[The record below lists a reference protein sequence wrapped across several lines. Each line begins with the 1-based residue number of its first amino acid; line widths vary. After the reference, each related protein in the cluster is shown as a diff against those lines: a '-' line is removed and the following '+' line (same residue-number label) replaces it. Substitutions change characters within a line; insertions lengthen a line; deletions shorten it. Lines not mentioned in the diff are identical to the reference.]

1 MISTTFEPDRNLYV
15 MKISGDI
22 TAPELVTAYDTA
34 FAHQDFRPDMHAIWD
49 LTGLRL
55 VSIPLGEI
63 RKLPPG
69 LREYARR
76 RGQYKAA
83 LVPGSA
89 TDRSLLRIYVT
100 ILKLIGTNIKFRV
113 CQSKTD
119 AYEWIEHG

>member
-1 MISTTFEPDRNLYV
+1 LITTTFEPDRNLYV
-15 MKISGDI
+15 MKIAGDI
-22 TAPELVTAYDTA
+22 TAPELVAGYDAA

-55 VSIPLGEI
+55 VGIPLSEI
-63 RKLPPG
+63 RKVPPG
-69 LREYARR
+69 LREYASK
-76 RGQYKAA
+76 RGNYKAA

-89 TDRSLLRIYVT
+89 TDRSLLRIYLT

-113 CQSKTD
+113 CQSKAD